1 MLNFIRKQSDTWLVK
16 AILWGIIFAFFATI
30 FYSWG
35 AGGNIGEANRTVA
48 TVNGIEIKSNEFDR
62 AYGNIVNFYRNQ
74 FRGQFSEEMAAQL
87 KLKEN
92 ALDALIQ
99 NRLVLLEAEKMNL
112 KVSDQEL
119 ADSISKRP
127 EFLRD
132 DKFSNSLYNN
142 FLRFS
147 RISAKDFEEN
157 QRKSLLREKL
167 EKIIKASTQISES
180 EIEEAYKN
188 ESEKVKFKYIGFSK
202 DYFKP
207 ADRPTDQETQKYFD
221 SHKSQ
226 FEVPEQIQVQYVK
239 LTPKLVE
246 DVIEIYEEDIKDY
259 YKTNEARFLVKKQYK
274 ASHILIKSD
283 EALPFGEDLSPEE
296 KEKLLDEA
304 DEKTKIKANEIL
316 KQIREGAD
324 FGEMAKKHSAD
335 TASGNNGG
343 SLGQFSQGLMIPE
356 FEEALDQLKPGE
368 LGGPVKTQF
377 GFHIIRLEEVKEGRT
392 KPLSEVEAEIK
403 KTLKEDKSRKRIRT
417 IAKKIR
423 RDAGAENNLVQA
435 AQKYKAETKTTEFI
449 SRQTHNVPEIGNVP
463 EFFNTAFM
471 LAGEQLSEP
480 VNTPE
485 ASYLLKI
492 TGRKDPYIPKMNEV
506 LSEVTQAVVEE
517 KNKTATE
524 SQFKSLGKQ
533 LKDSKDLEK
542 LAKKLKM
549 TVEETPYINRSES
562 IPGIGNIQSIKDAI
576 FPLKKGET
584 TTGESRGIYYLIQ
597 LMDREAAGAP
607 DPDKMKKIYTRLKDE
622 KSRIVFQEWMEN
634 IKENA
639 DILIDRTF
647 L

>member
-1 MLNFIRKQSDTWLVK
+1 MLSWIRNSGIAKGFLWFI
-16 AILWGIIFAFFATI
+16 ILAFIATI

-62 AYGNIVNFYRNQ
+62 AYGNIINFYRNQ
-74 FRGQFSEEMAAQL
+74 FRGQFSEELAAQL

-112 KVSDQEL
+112 RVSDQEL
-119 ADSISKRP
+119 AESISKRP

-132 DKFSNSLYNN
+132 DKFNNSLYKN

-157 QRKSLLREKL
+157 QRKNLLREKL

-180 EIEEAYKN
+180 EIEDAYKN
-188 ESEKVKFKYIGFSK
+188 ESEKVKFKYVGFSK

-207 ADRPTDQETQKYFD
+207 ADRPSDQEIREYFE

-226 FEVPEQIQVQYVK
+226 FEVPEQIQVRYVK

-246 DVIEIYEEDIKDY
+246 DVIEIYEEDIQDY
-259 YKTNEARFLVKKQYK
+259 YKTNEAKFLIKKQYK

-283 EALPFGEDLSPEE
+283 EALPFGENLSPEE

-377 GFHIIRLEEVKEGRT
+377 GFHIILLEEVKEGRT
-392 KPLSEVEAEIK
+392 KPLTEVQAEIK
-403 KTLKEDKSRKRIRT
+403 KTLKENKSRKRIRT
-417 IAKKIR
+417 IAKKMR
-423 RDAGAENNLVQA
+423 RDAGAGNNLVQA
-435 AQKYKAETKTTEFI
+435 AQKYKAEAKTTEFI

-463 EFFNTAFM
+463 EFFNTAFL

-492 TGRKDPYIPKMNEV
+492 TERKDPYIPKLNEV
-506 LSEVTQAVVEE
+506 LSAVTQAVVEE
-517 KNKTATE
+517 KNKAATE
-524 SQFKSLGKQ
+524 NQFKNLGKQ
-533 LKDSKDLEK
+533 LKDSNNLEK

-549 TVEETPYINRSES
+549 TVEETPFINRSDS
-562 IPGIGNIQSIKDAI
+562 IPGIGNIQSIKDAV
-576 FPLKKGET
+576 FPLKPGRT

-597 LMDREAAGAP
+597 LEDREAAGPP
-607 DPDKMKKIYTRLKDE
+607 DPDKTKKIYTRLKNE